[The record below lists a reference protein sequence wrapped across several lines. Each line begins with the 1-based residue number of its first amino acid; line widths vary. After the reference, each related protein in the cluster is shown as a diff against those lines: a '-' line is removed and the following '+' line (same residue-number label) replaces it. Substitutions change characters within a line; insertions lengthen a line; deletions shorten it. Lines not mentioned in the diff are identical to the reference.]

1 MSKVKKTTDQEL
13 MLAVKQGEVGRLGA
27 LFDRHHDR
35 IYRFCLRLTGDP
47 AASEDLVQDIFM
59 RVLKYRRTYRGDRDF
74 LPWLYRLARNATHD
88 HFRRGARRRETGEE
102 IPDRPSDEPT
112 PWEGL
117 EAREDA
123 RRMRRALLELPV
135 ARREVLVLSRFEER
149 RYDEIAGLLGCS
161 VGAVKVR
168 VHRALKQLR
177 SIYLELGVGDGD
189 GDGYGNGLGRGLNSE
204 ATT

>member
-1 MSKVKKTTDQEL
+1 
-13 MLAVKQGEVGRLGA
+13 MLAVRQGEVGRLGT
-27 LFDRHHDR
+27 LFDRHHQR

-74 LPWLYRLARNATHD
+74 LPWLYRLARNATND
-88 HFRRGARRRETGEE
+88 HFRRTARRRETGDE
-102 IPDRPSDEPT
+102 IPDRASGDPT

-117 EAREDA
+117 ESREEARL
-123 RRMRRALLELPV
+123 MRRALLELPV
-135 ARREVLVLSRFEER
+135 ARREVLVLSRFEQR

-161 VGAVKVR
+161 AGAVKVR

-177 SIYLELGVGDGD
+177 EVYLELEEGLN
-189 GDGYGNGLGRGLNSE
+189 NGLDDGLNSE
-204 ATT
+204 ATP

>member
-1 MSKVKKTTDQEL
+1 MQ
-13 MLAVKQGEVGRLGA
+13 AVRGGDVGRLGT
-27 LFDRHHDR
+27 LFDRHHER

-59 RVLKYRRTYRGDRDF
+59 RVLKYRRTYRGERDF

-88 HFRRGARRRETGEE
+88 HFRRSARRRESGDE
-102 IPDRPSDEPT
+102 IPERASNEPS
-112 PWEGL
+112 PWDGL

-123 RRMRRALLELPV
+123 LLMRRALLQLPV

-149 RYDEIAGLLGCS
+149 RYDEIASVLGCS

-177 SIYLELGVGDGD
+177 GIYDELSEAIE
-189 GDGYGNGLGRGLNSE
+189 NGLNSE